1 MNSFDLGLP
10 NEYIVIHFAHKV
22 MDSVRRSCH
31 GFVHLSVDPF
41 FNNERSM
48 EQHRVL
54 ELEAY

>member
-54 ELEAY
+54 ELEA